1 MQRKGNTI
9 SEKIQTGNQE
19 TFGIDMGGTLW
30 ATAIRDWE
38 SGKNSY
44 YGLKDKEKRKKQLL
58 WLEGQ
63 RAIKQ
68 RGTSFST
75 GGGSCSRREK
85 G

>member
-44 YGLKDKEKRKKQLL
+44 YGLKDKEQL
-58 WLEGQ
+58 
-63 RAIKQ
+63 
-68 RGTSFST
+68 
-75 GGGSCSRREK
+75 
-85 G
+85 

>member
-1 MQRKGNTI
+1 MQRKCNTI

-44 YGLKDKEKRKKQLL
+44 YGLKDKEQLSKEEALQAVCFLLGSVEREAHRK
-58 WLEGQ
+58 
-63 RAIKQ
+63 
-68 RGTSFST
+68 
-75 GGGSCSRREK
+75 
-85 G
+85 

>member
-19 TFGIDMGGTLW
+19 TFGIDMGAVGDGDPRL
-30 ATAIRDWE
+30 
-38 SGKNSY
+38 G
-44 YGLKDKEKRKKQLL
+44 KRKKQLL
-58 WLEGQ
+58 WLEEQ

>member
-38 SGKNSY
+38 SGK
-44 YGLKDKEKRKKQLL
+44 KQLL